1 MANLQSNLA
10 NLNDKQREAVM
21 TTEGPVLIAA
31 GAGSGKTRVLTH
43 RIAYLIEVKQVNPWN
58 ILAITFTNKA
68 ANEMRERVNQLVE
81 EDAESIW
88 VSTFHSMC
96 ARILRREAEKVG
108 YQRNFS
114 IIDTSEQETVMKQ
127 VLKEMDLDSTRYDY
141 RYMLACI
148 DDAKNRG
155 IDPQTFK
162 DSAHNYLDEIV
173 SRAYSGYQRRLK
185 SSNAMDFND
194 LIRLTVK
201 LLEDHEEV
209 RQFYQQKFQYIHV
222 DEYQDTNE
230 SQYQLIKLLTSLL
243 RNVCVVGDADQSIYG
258 WRGANME
265 NILNFENDYPDATVI
280 LLEQNYRSTPTILSA
295 ANSVISHNINRQV
308 KDLWSDRP
316 DGSKIQFYLA
326 ETDSEEAEFVVKQIT
341 ELKNNQGYH
350 LDDFAVLYRTQSQSR
365 SLEQAFSKANLPYK
379 IVAGLKFYS
388 RKEIQDTLAYLRL
401 INNSNDTISFNR
413 IVNVPKRG
421 IGAVTIDKLTQ
432 FAQSQQAS
440 LFDAIDLLTTDVMGN
455 APIQK
460 LQAFKALIDDLKK
473 QAEFLSMTEL
483 VEAIWLRTEYIDKL
497 EEAGTIDAENRIE
510 NLKEFA
516 SVSRQFDEEH
526 KELPAIDPDLQTD
539 EEAITEDKLTLFL
552 TDLSLATDNEQ
563 DDSQASVSLMTL
575 HAAKG
580 LEFPVVFLV
589 GLEEGLFP
597 LSRAMENIDELEEER
612 RLAYVGM
619 TRAEDVLY
627 LTAARSRLLYGK
639 YQYHLPSRFIKEID
653 TELIEQTGSN
663 ANQWKTMPRG
673 GRTLENQARSRRA
686 ARRTT
691 LANHKVQRRTRK
703 LNDQPTDDV
712 QWQVGDKVD
721 HRVWGQGT
729 VVSMKGDGDNL
740 TLSVAFANQGIKSL
754 LVGIAPIK
762 KID

>member
-10 NLNDKQREAVM
+10 DLNDRQREAVI

-96 ARILRREAEKVG
+96 ARILRREADKVG
-108 YQRNFS
+108 YQSNFS
-114 IIDTSEQETVMKQ
+114 IIDASEQETVMKQ
-127 VLKEMDLDSTRYDY
+127 VLKEMDLDNTRYDY
-141 RYMLACI
+141 RYMLARI

-155 IDPQTFK
+155 IDPESFEK
-162 DSAHNYLDEIV
+162 YAHDYLSKMI
-173 SRAYSGYQRRLK
+173 SRAYSEYQSRLK
-185 SSNAMDFND
+185 TSNAMDFND

-201 LLEDHEEV
+201 LLAEHEEV

-230 SQYQLIKLLTSLL
+230 SQYQLIKWLTGILQ
-243 RNVCVVGDADQSIYG
+243 NICVVGDADQSIYG

-265 NILNFENDYPDATVI
+265 NILNFEKDYPDAKVI
-280 LLEQNYRSTPTILSA
+280 FLEQNYRSTPTILSA
-295 ANSVISHNINRQV
+295 ANSVISHNVNRQV

-316 DGSKIQFYLA
+316 DGAKIQFYLA
-326 ETDSEEAEFVVKQIT
+326 ETDSQEAEFVVKKMI
-341 ELKNNQGYH
+341 ELKNNQAYH

-365 SLEQAFSKANLPYK
+365 NLEQALLKANLPYK
-379 IVAGLKFYS
+379 IVAGLKFYA

-401 INNSNDTISFNR
+401 INNSNDSISFNR

-421 IGAVTIDKLTQ
+421 IGSATIDKLTQ
-432 FAQSQQAS
+432 FAQSQQVS
-440 LFDAIDLLTTDVMGN
+440 LYDAIDLLTTEVMGN
-455 APIQK
+455 APIKK
-460 LQAFKALIDDLKK
+460 LQTFKALIDNFK
-473 QAEFLSMTEL
+473 QQAKYLPMTEL
-483 VEAIWLRTEYIDKL
+483 VEEIWSKTEYIDKL
-497 EEAGTIDAENRIE
+497 EEAGTIEAENRIE

-516 SVSRQFDEEH
+516 SVSRQFDEDH
-526 KELPAIDPDLQTD
+526 KEIQAIDPDLQAD
-539 EEAITEDKLTLFL
+539 GEAVEQDNLTLFL

-563 DDSQASVSLMTL
+563 DDNRASVNLMTL

-597 LSRAMENIDELEEER
+597 LSRAMENLDELEEER

-619 TRAEDVLY
+619 TRAEEVLY

-639 YQYHLPSRFIKEID
+639 YQNNLPSRFIKEID
-653 TELIEQTGSN
+653 SDLIENIGSSVSE
-663 ANQWKTMPRG
+663 WKTMSRG
-673 GRTLENQARSRRA
+673 GRTLENQARSRRV

-691 LANHKVQRRTRK
+691 LANNKVQRRTRK
-703 LNDQPTDDV
+703 LNDQPADNV

-729 VVSMKGDGDNL
+729 VVAIKGDKDNL
-740 TLSVAFANQGIKSL
+740 TLSVAFANEGIKTL